1 MDTQTRH
8 ALKQDRLVE
17 ATKTS
22 VDWFQENRSRVITAS
37 IAAVIC
43 LAIVVA
49 GLVLY
54 GKRSAA
60 AELAF
65 GEAMDTYNAPLA
77 QPGQPPTP
85 GQKTFATAAER
96 AKLANQQFAQV
107 ADQYGLFE
115 AGKTARYFAGIT
127 AIDLGQTGPAETS
140 LKKVADGHDAALAS
154 LAKLALANLYQQ
166 TNRSSQAMVF
176 CNSSSRNQPTL
187 CPPMLPSCNWRRFT
201 RRPIP
206 PKPINFT
213 PSLRVRN
220 RPPARS
226 RRKSYSRSSK
236 SPSVRRRRSDRSSRL
251 LFGVGLKLFILVEAN
266 IDVCPDARYQQGPRL

>member
-1 MDTQTRH
+1 VDTQTRH

-17 ATKTS
+17 ATRTG

-37 IAAVIC
+37 VAAVII

-54 GKRSAA
+54 SNRSAA
-60 AELAF
+60 ASLAF
-65 GEAMDTYNAPLA
+65 GEAMDTYNTPLA

-107 ADQYGLFE
+107 AAQYGLFE

-127 AIDLGQTGPAETS
+127 AIDLGQNGSAETS
-140 LKKVADGHDAALAS
+140 LTQVADGHDAALAS

-166 TNRSSQAMVF
+166 TGRSSQAVVLL
-176 CNSSSRNQPTL
+176 QQLIAKPTNTVPADAAKL
-187 CPPMLPSCNWRRFT
+187 QLA
-201 RRPIP
+201 
-206 PKPINFT
+206 
-213 PSLRVRN
+213 SLYEKTNPAEAN
-220 RPPARS
+220 RLYAQL
-226 RRKSYSRSSK
+226 KSSK
-236 SPSVRRRRSDRSSRL
+236 TAAGQIASQ
-251 LFGVGLKLFILVEAN
+251 KL
-266 IDVCPDARYQQGPRL
+266 QQK

>member
-22 VDWFQENRSRVITAS
+22 FDWFQENRSRIITAS

-65 GEAMDTYNAPLA
+65 GEAMDTYNTPLA

-85 GQKTFATAAER
+85 GQKTFATAADR
-96 AKLANQQFAQV
+96 AKSANQQFVQIAG
-107 ADQYGLFE
+107 QYGLFDT
-115 AGKTARYFAGIT
+115 GKTARYFAGIT
-127 AIDLGQTGPAETS
+127 AIDLGQNGPAEGY
-140 LKKVADGHDAALAS
+140 LKQVADGHDAALAS

-166 TNRSSQAMVF
+166 TNRSSQAVDLL
-176 CNSSSRNQPTL
+176 QQLIAKPTNTVPADAAKL
-187 CPPMLPSCNWRRFT
+187 QLAALYEKTNPAEA
-201 RRPIP
+201 
-206 PKPINFT
+206 
-213 PSLRVRN
+213 N
-220 RPPARS
+220 RMYAQL
-226 RRKSYSRSSK
+226 KSSK
-236 SPSVRRRRSDRSSRL
+236 SAA
-251 LFGVGLKLFILVEAN
+251 GQIAAQKL
-266 IDVCPDARYQQGPRL
+266 QQK